1 MSYSSLST
9 FLSET
14 LAQAKLNRD
23 PIDRKWERNY
33 AAVEVDPD
41 YDGRTWKKKER
52 SKSWKSDTIFDITR
66 QKVGSAK
73 NLTTDILFKGGRIPF
88 MLSVDER
95 VVPPAPDGTEA
106 AVATTAAV
114 DSNEDLMDRQF
125 RFTDTVKSMT
135 HLLLDGAA
143 YGEYVAKSYVT
154 DITEEYFAEV
164 FPGVFTK
171 KQTVIATKAIERKS
185 LWNIWRDLETP
196 DIRKGAYVF
205 EREMV
210 SADDMEDLK
219 GLPLY
224 NDAAIQRAIDA
235 NNSTASSG
243 SSTETATNTANTAPG
258 QRRLSK
264 RLKSIEKYEFWGK
277 VPVKTLAEF
286 ELTWNVEMKIAAPAV
301 NEESETKKV
310 ECFIVFVGNEI
321 VAYKRVPG
329 PRPYFREEWDLSHDG
344 TNGRGVADALEYIQR
359 DLTGAIR
366 SFNNNSKLLSNFIVA
381 VRRRFLLS
389 KPEEAIDEGGIIEL
403 SDQCENVE
411 QGFKQ
416 VKFDNILGPLVTAIN
431 MFMEFADLSS
441 NLPRAEQGQQSDN
454 PQTAFELQQR
464 LEKSGKYL
472 AEVIRRF
479 DGLVEWAAKELYEY
493 NMNNP
498 DLDVQKIPAV
508 VKPLGFTS
516 FENRF
521 LRLQKLIQVLTMAL
535 NSPELSQHTNIRW
548 LWEEILKALDIEPDQ
563 AMKSVTPPAPV
574 EVAAPPPPDPAKQA
588 VDVAKAD
595 SLHANAEKQRVTAA
609 IALEKAHAEAAGNQK
624 AIETQPV
631 GGMQMPG

>member
-1 MSYSSLST
+1 MSFSSLET

-14 LAQAKLNRD
+14 LTQAKLNREV
-23 PIDRKWERNY
+23 IDRKWERNY

-52 SKSWKSDTIFDITR
+52 AKSWKSDTIFDITR

-95 VVPPAPDGTEA
+95 VVPPSPDGTEA
-106 AVATTAAV
+106 ASATTAAV
-114 DSNEDLMDRQF
+114 DANEDLMDRQF
-125 RFTDTVKSMT
+125 RHVDTVKSMT

-164 FPGVFTK
+164 FPGVFEK
-171 KQTVIATKAIERKS
+171 KHTLIATKAIERKS

-196 DIRKGAYVF
+196 DIRKGAYIY

-210 SADDMEDLK
+210 SADDLDDLK
-219 GLPLY
+219 GLPMY

-235 NNSTASSG
+235 SNSVNSSGASS
-243 SSTETATNTANTAPG
+243 ETATNTANTAPG

-264 RLKSIEKYEFWGK
+264 RLKNIEKFEFWGR
-277 VPVKTLAEF
+277 VPVKALAEF
-286 ELTWNVEMKIAAPAV
+286 ELKWNTEMKIAAAPAID
-301 NEESETKKV
+301 ESDTKKV
-310 ECFIVFVGNEI
+310 EAFVIFIGNEI
-321 VAYKRVPG
+321 VAYKRAPG

-359 DLTGAIR
+359 DLTGAVR
-366 SFNNNSKLLSNFIVA
+366 SFNNNAKLLSNFIVA
-381 VRRRFLLS
+381 VRRRFLLN
-389 KPEEAIDEGGIIEL
+389 KPEDVIDEGGVIEL

-416 VKFDNILGPLVTAIN
+416 VPFTNILGPLIQAID

-479 DGLVEWAAKELYEY
+479 DALIEWAAKELYEY

-498 DLDVQKIPAV
+498 DLDVQKIPAI

-535 NSPELSQHTNIRW
+535 NSPELSQHTNVRW

-563 AMKSVTPPAPV
+563 AMKSVTPPATV
-574 EVAAPPPPDPAKQA
+574 EAPPPPPPDPAKQA

-595 SLHANAEKQRVTAA
+595 SLHANAEKQRVTSA

-624 AIETQPV
+624 AIEQTPL
-631 GGMQMPG
+631 GGLQMPG